1 MDTQRNIYLSKLIA
15 CKNNGLVKVITG
27 THQCGKTYLL
37 FRLFR
42 DHLRSEQVPDD
53 HVIEMAFNLRENEKY
68 RDPDVFFTYVT
79 ERICDEKQYYVLLD
93 EVWLLG
99 DFELI
104 LNSLMRRR
112 NIDIYVTGSNAERL
126 NRNIITEFR
135 GRSYR
140 IHVH

>member
-1 MDTQRNIYLSKLIA
+1 MNTQKDYLSKLIA

-42 DHLRSEQVPDD
+42 EHLRSERVPDD
-53 HVIEMAFNLRENEKY
+53 HVIEMAFDRRQNENY
-68 RDPDVFFTYVT
+68 RDPDVCIAYVT
-79 ERICDEKQYYVLLD
+79 ERIRDEKQYYVLLD

-112 NIDIYVTGSNAERL
+112 NIDIYVTGSNAEHL
-126 NRNIITEFR
+126 ARNIITEFR

-140 IHVH
+140 IHMR

>member
-1 MDTQRNIYLSKLIA
+1 MDTQKDNYLIKLIA

-53 HVIEMAFNLRENEKY
+53 HIIEMAFDLCENEKY
-68 RDPDVFFTYVT
+68 RNPDVFFAYVT
-79 ERICDEKQYYVLLD
+79 ERIHDERQYYVLLD

-112 NIDIYVTGSNAERL
+112 NVDIYVTGSNAEHL
-126 NRNIITEFR
+126 ARNVITEFR
-135 GRSYR
+135 GRSYK
-140 IHVH
+140 IYMH